1 MLLNSTSLLAA
12 LQAGESEIVEFK
24 STFDKEVVETLSAF
38 ANSKGGTVFVGI
50 TDTGTVRGV
59 DLSKE
64 SVQNW
69 INQIKMSTAN
79 TVIPDVETYDVEG
92 NTVVALYVS
101 EYPIKPV
108 SCKGRYFRRV
118 KNANHQ
124 LTVSEVVNLHQQTCN
139 TSWDYY
145 LDNHHNENDISLEK
159 VQNFINMANRV
170 RSVPITDD
178 PLTVLQKYE
187 LLREG
192 KIARA
197 AFFLFMAGESSLS
210 AIELGRFQTETI
222 IKDGGRLRTDLFA
235 EVTGVME
242 FIKKHINRAYIIT
255 GNPQREERWDYP
267 LDAVREIVL
276 NAIIHR
282 DYASS
287 SDTIV
292 KIFDERIEIY
302 NPGRLPSGLTID
314 KLLRGD
320 YRSTLRNR
328 KIADMFKEVGLVE
341 KYGSGIRRIIQGFH
355 EYGLPEPKFQEIS
368 EGFMVTVYAAMPGR
382 VAHEES
388 SQKSTG
394 ETTLKTTQI
403 TAQKTTQKILGLIR
417 DNPTISRSE
426 LAVQIGITPDGI
438 KYHLDAL
445 RKQGALR
452 RVGPDKG
459 GHWEIVEG

>member
-1 MLLNSTSLLAA
+1 MSTS
-12 LQAGESEIVEFK
+12 
-24 STFDKEVVETLSAF
+24 
-38 ANSKGGTVFVGI
+38 N
-50 TDTGTVRGV
+50 
-59 DLSKE
+59 
-64 SVQNW
+64 
-69 INQIKMSTAN
+69 TA
-79 TVIPDVETYDVEG
+79 IPDVETLDLDG
-92 NTVVALYVS
+92 KTVVALDIA

-108 SCKGRYFRRV
+108 ACKGRYYRRV

-124 LTVSEVVNLHQQTCN
+124 MTVSEVVNLHLQTCN

-145 LDNHHNENDISLEK
+145 LDDHHSEKDISLDK
-159 VQNFINMANRV
+159 VQSFIDMANRV
-170 RSVPITDD
+170 RSIPITDD

-197 AFFLFMAGESSLS
+197 TFFLFMAGESSLS
-210 AIELGRFQTETI
+210 AIELGRFQTETL
-222 IKDGGRLRTDLFA
+222 IKDGSRLRTDLFA

-242 FIKKHINRAYIIT
+242 FIRKHINCAYIIT

-302 NPGRLPSGLTID
+302 NPGKLPTGLTIE
-314 KLLRGD
+314 KLLSGE

-341 KYGSGIRRIIQGFH
+341 KYGSGIGRIVQGFK
-355 EYGLPEPKFQEIS
+355 EYGLPAPKFQEIS
-368 EGFMVTVYAAMPGR
+368 DGFMVTVYAASAGQKSHDEIS
-382 VAHEES
+382 VKS
-388 SQKSTG
+388 SQKSS
-394 ETTLKTTQI
+394 
-403 TAQKTTQKILGLIR
+403 QKIIELIR
-417 DNPTISRSE
+417 ENKNIIIEDLARELGISDRAVKKN
-426 LAVQIGITPDGI
+426 LAGLKLKGIL
-438 KYHLDAL
+438 K
-445 RKQGALR
+445 

-459 GHWEIVEG
+459 GYWEVVNV